1 MRRVLAALPVVLFGF
16 ACGAFAQRAGAP
28 AAMPAQGARMAPM
41 VMPAGARPAAPMT
54 AAPARPVAHPAAP
67 GARPVSTT
75 RAGVHGTT
83 VQSTR
88 PTTRARVSTGNVRQ
102 NPNNFVDEF
111 GAPFSSDQINV
122 PGLGFDYV
130 HFAAVHPNASRH
142 QFNHGF
148 ATPFLG
154 GGIYVPMPYYYPEQ
168 AAAAPAAEEAP
179 ATEPS
184 AEATEESAD
193 VEPRVTAVAP
203 RYSQRL
209 EPTAEYVFVRRDG
222 TVFFAVAF
230 SFNAGNLQYVTKE
243 GLRRSVPLNTLDA
256 DATQQFNEQRGVN
269 VRLPA

>member
-1 MRRVLAALPVVLFGF
+1 MRRVLSALPVVVFGF
-16 ACGAFAQRAGAP
+16 TCGAFAQRAGAP
-28 AAMPAQGARMAPM
+28 AATPAQGARMAPM
-41 VMPAGARPAAPMT
+41 VMPAGARPAAPMA
-54 AAPARPVAHPAAP
+54 AAPVRPVAHAAS

-75 RAGVHGTT
+75 RTGIHGTT
-83 VQSTR
+83 VQGTSSGIRR
-88 PTTRARVSTGNVRQ
+88 PASNGNSRQ
-102 NPNNFVDEF
+102 TPNNFVDEF

-142 QFNHGF
+142 HFDRGF

-154 GGIYVPMPYYYPEQ
+154 GGIYVPVPYYSPEQ
-168 AAAAPAAEEAP
+168 VAAAPAAEEAP
-179 ATEPS
+179 AAEPS
-184 AEATEESAD
+184 ESAEGSANLD
-193 VEPRVTAVAP
+193 TRVTASVAP

-209 EPTAEYVFVRRDG
+209 EPSAEYVFVRRDG

-230 SFNAGNLQYVTKE
+230 SYNAGNLQYVTKE

-256 DATQQFNEQRGVN
+256 DATQQFNEQRGVT

>member
-1 MRRVLAALPVVLFGF
+1 MRRVIIALPVMLFGF
-16 ACGAFAQRAGAP
+16 ICGVFAQRGGAH

-41 VMPAGARPAAPMT
+41 VMPAGARPAAPMG
-54 AAPARPVAHPAAP
+54 AAPVRPVAHATP

-75 RAGVHGTT
+75 RTGVRGTT
-83 VQSTR
+83 VQT
-88 PTTRARVSTGNVRQ
+88 TTRARVSNGNVRQ
-102 NPNNFVDEF
+102 NLNNFTDEF
-111 GAPFSSDQINV
+111 GAPFSSDHLDV

-142 QFNHGF
+142 HFDRGF
-148 ATPFLG
+148 STPFLG
-154 GGIYVPMPYYYPEQ
+154 GGIYVPVPYYYPEQ

-179 ATEPS
+179 AAEPS
-184 AEATEESAD
+184 EAAEESSNVD
-193 VEPRVTAVAP
+193 SRVITSTAP

-209 EPTAEYVFVRRDG
+209 EPSAEYVFVRRDG

-230 SFNAGNLQYVTKE
+230 SYNGGNLQYVTKE

-256 DATQQFNEQRGVN
+256 DATQQFNEQRGVT